1 MASVAILS
9 APTRHPWLA
18 ALIARPAM
26 ELRALLEGY
35 ADVAPYGRAEP
46 ADAAVSLLHG
56 VAGDDPARIAF
67 DQACGETLAILR
79 GDLSRASGEEYE
91 HLALILDRLLTVIG
105 RVRPRQTIADLH
117 ARYPYWF
124 RMVEA
129 ATIDDGLDV
138 RREFW
143 RLLALTQD
151 AAGLSAQPRRLMP
164 LWLELC
170 AEAGPLGLYD
180 ESYLD
185 VGLIGLRRLPLG
197 PADSSTEEAVCHGI
211 ARWAARQQPGK
222 LVFLSRWREIES
234 AYPRSP
240 DYWPDL
246 VADVIAATEA
256 YLSQATERRTSGF
269 PAAAWW
275 RDELDLLPRRAGEV
289 AAASG
294 RRRVIEPPARELHEA
309 VVRDIAQATRVLV
322 PRIDRLMQAHRR
334 YADAT
339 GDTYYLVRTA
349 CNIGMQLIRQADE
362 QTTRGACAAGLARL
376 ALDYA
381 PHNVFAWALWRDALA
396 VQGNIRDAE
405 LIGWEALRRYP
416 EDPQWRNQLAGLLEE
431 KAGRPEEAE
440 RLLHETT
447 LLFPLNGVARV
458 HRAKILSDR
467 LSRHQDADDALRQT
481 IETIPDHVYAYNE
494 RAVLRARHFNDGAG
508 ARDILRQARERG
520 VENEA
525 TRSILRQLD
534 SGRPFRPRAATV
546 VSVLD
551 PGAAAPSLGFDTT
564 PALLRR
570 ALFRYEHMGG
580 AMHDAASAEIRQYS
594 GDGATSAYARY
605 AAQRVGIQNSNGYP
619 DAAFAFAFEQARQAR
634 DVAAF
639 IALTRMAHGMDVHL
653 LGAAIALAQAN
664 PVMPPAPAR
673 ATDEPEAFAIRFGS
687 VVAVIATAR
696 PYQTDPAPYLV
707 LLSDFSASRLSTSG
721 MMAA

>member
-1 MASVAILS
+1 MAPTTVLS

-18 ALIARPAM
+18 TLIARPAM
-26 ELRALLEGY
+26 ELRALLDGY

-46 ADAAVSLLHG
+46 ADAAASLLHG

-67 DQACGETLAILR
+67 DQACGETMATLR
-79 GDLSRASGEEYE
+79 ADLSRASGEEYE
-91 HLALILDRLLTVIG
+91 QLALVLDRLLTAIG

-117 ARYPYWF
+117 ARYLFWF

-151 AAGLSAQPRRLMP
+151 LAGPGVQPRRLMP

-180 ESYLD
+180 ETYLD

-197 PADSSTEEAVCHGI
+197 TADSSTEEAVCHGV

-222 LVFLSRWREIES
+222 QVFLARWQEIES

-256 YLSQATERRTSGF
+256 YLSQATERRTTGF

-275 RDELDLLPRRAGEV
+275 RDELDLPPRRAGEV
-289 AAASG
+289 AAPSG
-294 RRRVIEPPARELHEA
+294 RRRAIEPPARELREA
-309 VVRDIAQATRVLV
+309 VAHDIAQPARVLV
-322 PRIDRLMQAHRR
+322 PRIDRLMHSHRR

-339 GDTYYLVRTA
+339 GDTDYLIRTA
-349 CNIGMQLIRQADE
+349 CNIGMRLIRQADE
-362 QTTRGACAAGLARL
+362 RSARGACAAGLARL

-381 PHNVFAWALWRDALA
+381 PHSVFAWALWRDALA
-396 VQGNIRDAE
+396 TQGLIRDAE

-416 EDPQWRNQLAGLLEE
+416 ENPQWRTQLAGLLEE
-431 KAGRPEEAE
+431 KAGRSEEAE

-447 LLFPLNGVARV
+447 LLFPLDGVARV

-467 LSRHQDADDALRQT
+467 LGRHQDADAVLREA
-481 IETIPDHVYAYNE
+481 IEIVPDDVYAYNE
-494 RAVLRARHFNDGAG
+494 RAGLRARHFNDSAG
-508 ARDILRQARERG
+508 ARDILRQALERG

-525 TRSILRQLD
+525 TRNILRQLD
-534 SGRPFRPRAATV
+534 SGRTFRPRGATAV
-546 VSVLD
+546 PALGQGGETST
-551 PGAAAPSLGFDTT
+551 LGFDTT

-570 ALFRYEHMGG
+570 TLFLHEHMGPP
-580 AMHDAASAEIRQYS
+580 MRDAAAAEIRQYGSDGGAS
-594 GDGATSAYARY
+594 GYARY
-605 AAQRVGIQNSNGYP
+605 AAQRVGIPEVGGHP
-619 DAAFAFAFEQARQAR
+619 DTAFAFAFEQARQAR
-634 DVAAF
+634 SVAAF
-639 IALTRMAHGMDVHL
+639 VALTRVVHGMDVHL
-653 LGAAIALAQAN
+653 LEAAIALAQAN
-664 PVMPPAPAR
+664 PALPPGPSSV
-673 ATDEPEAFAIRFGS
+673 TDEPEAFAIRFGS
-687 VVAVIATAR
+687 LVTVIAKAR
-696 PYQTDPAPYLV
+696 PYQTDPAPYLL
-707 LLSDFSASRLSTSG
+707 LLSDFAASRLST
-721 MMAA
+721 AP